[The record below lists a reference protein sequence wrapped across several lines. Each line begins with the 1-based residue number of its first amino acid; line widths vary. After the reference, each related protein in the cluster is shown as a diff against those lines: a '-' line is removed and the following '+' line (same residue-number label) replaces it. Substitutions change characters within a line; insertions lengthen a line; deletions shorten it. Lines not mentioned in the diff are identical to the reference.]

1 MEGAALQQQP
11 ASGKL
16 DQLATEAIPDSPDFL
31 VGDHLRIGQ
40 ALPELRGVGIG
51 EPVHLGLG
59 GIEFVEFLLPDLA
72 NSSLHPTDQMDA
84 IGDMPD
90 RYLVRILG
98 SVEFHPHFAAHSPM
112 QFAHT
117 VGGPGILQG
126 QNGHAERLGCV
137 VGDHAAEIHQRL
149 VVDVQV

>member
-1 MEGAALQQQP
+1 
-11 ASGKL
+11 
-16 DQLATEAIPDSPDFL
+16 
-31 VGDHLRIGQ
+31 
-40 ALPELRGVGIG
+40 
-51 EPVHLGLG
+51 
-59 GIEFVEFLLPDLA
+59 
-72 NSSLHPTDQMDA
+72 MDT